1 MSEVN
6 SAFKYKIIWRHDG
19 KEEILYAITHEDA
32 QKIKESILN
41 GPYTDNHVEIEK
53 IKEE

>member
-6 SAFKYKIIWRHDG
+6 PVFKYKIIWRHDG
-19 KEEILYAITHEDA
+19 KEEILYAITHEDV

-41 GPYTDNHVEIEK
+41 GSYTDNHVEIEK
-53 IKEE
+53 IGKE